1 MNEPVENG
9 VCECGLA
16 DDVVPGVDPD
26 PVALAEHNEALGD
39 CLGNALRLNIS
50 LDYIFGARGEPFMA
64 KECA

>member
-1 MNEPVENG
+1 VNEPVENG
-9 VCECGLA
+9 VCECGLV

-26 PVALAEHNEALGD
+26 PVALAEHNEAMGD
-39 CLGNALRLNIS
+39 FLGNALRLNIS